1 MKKKQEFGTNP
12 VTRKADLVRLRTGIP
27 FSQFIVSTVSNTVVS
42 DGEGP
47 WGNGLSFAHTNERT
61 LWAKLASTWR
71 RRQALGEM
79 IRHVLLRMHRH
90 RREQMGLTIPQFNLS
105 SQKKCMDLWMCVCV
119 RISRGK
125 KYNMS
130 ISSTCKHKHNTDV
143 TF

>member
-130 ISSTCKHKHNTDV
+130 IPSTCKHKHNTDA